1 MQDAAAPPRMRE
13 DGRPAAAY
21 TWHVAA
27 GRVLVV
33 VGLDRQGWRSV
44 TNDAWGIVEE
54 LADLRPDLAYGSAPL
69 IVYRDSMGGWDAM
82 RIAPAGIFGGF
93 APIGAASEADAVAW
107 ALAQHG

>member
-1 MQDAAAPPRMRE
+1 MRE

-27 GRVLVV
+27 DLVLVV
-33 VGLDRQGWRSV
+33 VDLDREGWRSV

-54 LADLRPDLAYGSAPL
+54 LAELRPDLAYGSAPL